1 MAKPGPMEGMKKA
14 RPDQSNPRSEK
25 GGPLKGLNPV
35 YRVKKAGGEVSN
47 TARHEPGPPSLRPL
61 GHMIRSG
68 HPKDF
73 NVQRG
78 NLASTRLRPRA
89 QAEAE
94 VRTGR
99 EQLPKGPAGKGNLS
113 RRHTKQAKRQAEP
126 EGLRQPNHQPQ

>member
-35 YRVKKAGGEVSN
+35 YRVKRAGGEVS
-47 TARHEPGPPSLRPL
+47 TTTRHEAGPPSLRPP
-61 GHMIRSG
+61 GHMISTG
-68 HPKDF
+68 HPQDS
-73 NVQRG
+73 NVRRG
-78 NLASTRLRPRA
+78 NQANTRLRPKA

-99 EQLPKGPAGKGNLS
+99 DQLPQGPARESKLS
-113 RRHTKQAKRQAEP
+113 RRHTKLEKRRP
-126 EGLRQPNHQPQ
+126 EVEALRQPNH